1 MIPQQDFAQI
11 SRPER
16 FLIILKSL
24 ELSGRTMTSAISFD
38 FENRV
43 DRDIS
48 LDEVAAALE
57 SGVFC
62 WVNLTAEDVQRRD
75 ELLRIF
81 GISEVEASDHGT
93 IRFASLKDCIQF
105 TLVDTRMVD
114 GRFRKSPVMVYF
126 GQNFM
131 LSIHRKP
138 AAFVA
143 GTLAS
148 CRENFRKIALSPG
161 FLLFELADHLT
172 QNYTALVQ
180 SLATQTQQIESELFQ
195 EDNDDRIFT
204 VVAGLI
210 RSILEFYKVIVSS
223 REVLHDLATRLSPFI
238 PETTQPYLEKK
249 AALLDRLSV
258 DVTTERE
265 ILSESLHLYMG
276 IVTHRTNALLTRLT
290 VVGTL
295 FLPLTFI
302 AGVYGMNSKVMPEL
316 DWQYGY
322 LTFWIIAVATAI
334 GLTAYMQR
342 KKWL

>member
-1 MIPQQDFAQI
+1 MPA
-11 SRPER
+11 
-16 FLIILKSL
+16 
-24 ELSGRTMTSAISFD
+24 AIAFD
-38 FENRV
+38 FETRV
-43 DRDIS
+43 DRDID
-48 LDEVAAALE
+48 LDDVSAALKD
-57 SGVFC
+57 GDFC
-62 WVNLTAEDVQRRD
+62 WVNLTGQDVAREAEFL
-75 ELLRIF
+75 ELF
-81 GISEVEASDHGT
+81 GIHDEDADMPGIS
-93 IRFASLKDCIQF
+93 RFVARKDCIQF
-105 TLVDTRMVD
+105 RLVDTQIAE
-114 GRFRKSPVMVYF
+114 GRFCKSPVTIYF

-131 LSIHRKP
+131 LSVHEKP
-138 AAFVA
+138 AAFVTDA
-143 GTLAS
+143 LDS
-148 CRENFRKIALSPG
+148 CRDNFRNIALSPG

-172 QNYTALVQ
+172 QSYTGLVQ
-180 SLATQTQQIESELFQ
+180 SLATKTQEIESELFN

-295 FLPLTFI
+295 FLPLTFL
-302 AGVYGMNSKVMPEL
+302 AGVYGMNFRVMPEL
-316 DWQYGY
+316 DWKYGY
-322 LTFWIIAVATAI
+322 LTFWIVASSTAVV
-334 GLTAYMQR
+334 LTAYMQR

>member
-1 MIPQQDFAQI
+1 MP
-11 SRPER
+11 
-16 FLIILKSL
+16 
-24 ELSGRTMTSAISFD
+24 SAIAFD
-38 FENRV
+38 FEKRV
-43 DRDIS
+43 DRD
-48 LDEVAAALE
+48 LDLDDVCAALKD
-57 SGVFC
+57 GDFC
-62 WVNLTAEDVQRRD
+62 WVNLTGENIASKAEFLELFGVHD
-75 ELLRIF
+75 ED
-81 GISEVEASDHGT
+81 ADTPGT
-93 IRFASLKDCIQF
+93 SRFVAQKDCIQF
-105 TLVDTRMVD
+105 NLVDTQMTG
-114 GRFRKSPVMVYF
+114 GRFSKSPVTIYF
-126 GQNFM
+126 GQHFM
-131 LSIHRKP
+131 LSVHDEP
-138 AAFVA
+138 AAFIA
-143 GTLAS
+143 GTLDS
-148 CRENFRKIALSPG
+148 CRDNFRNIALSPG

-172 QNYTALVQ
+172 QNYTSLVQ
-180 SLATQTQQIESELFQ
+180 VLATKTQKIESELFN

-210 RSILEFYKVIVSS
+210 RSILEFYKVIVAS

-302 AGVYGMNSKVMPEL
+302 AGVYGMNFDVMPEL
-316 DWQYGY
+316 HWKYGY
-322 LTFWIIAVATAI
+322 LTFWIVAGSTAVA
-334 GLTAYMQR
+334 LTAYTQR

>member
-1 MIPQQDFAQI
+1 MPA
-11 SRPER
+11 
-16 FLIILKSL
+16 
-24 ELSGRTMTSAISFD
+24 AIAFD
-38 FENRV
+38 FETRV
-43 DRDIS
+43 DRDID
-48 LDEVAAALE
+48 LDDVSAALKD
-57 SGVFC
+57 GDFC
-62 WVNLTAEDVQRRD
+62 WVNLTGQDVAREAEFL
-75 ELLRIF
+75 ELF
-81 GISEVEASDHGT
+81 GIHDEDADVPGIS
-93 IRFASLKDCIQF
+93 RFVARKDCIQF
-105 TLVDTRMVD
+105 RLVDTQIAE
-114 GRFRKSPVMVYF
+114 GRFCKSPVTIYF

-131 LSIHRKP
+131 LSVHEKP
-138 AAFVA
+138 AAFVTD
-143 GTLAS
+143 TLDS
-148 CRENFRKIALSPG
+148 CRDNFRNIALSPG

-172 QNYTALVQ
+172 QSYTGLVQ
-180 SLATQTQQIESELFQ
+180 SLATKTQEIESELFN

-295 FLPLTFI
+295 FLPLTFL
-302 AGVYGMNSKVMPEL
+302 AGVYGMNFRVMPEL
-316 DWQYGY
+316 DWKYGY
-322 LTFWIIAVATAI
+322 LTFWIVAASTAI
-334 GLTAYMQR
+334 VLTAYMQR

>member
-1 MIPQQDFAQI
+1 MP
-11 SRPER
+11 
-16 FLIILKSL
+16 
-24 ELSGRTMTSAISFD
+24 TAIAFD
-38 FENRV
+38 FETRV
-43 DRDIS
+43 DRDID
-48 LDEVAAALE
+48 LDDVSAALKD
-57 SGVFC
+57 GDFC
-62 WVNLTAEDVQRRD
+62 WVNLTGENVVRKAEFLKLFGVHD
-75 ELLRIF
+75 EDEDTP
-81 GISEVEASDHGT
+81 GVS
-93 IRFASLKDCIQF
+93 RFVAQKDCIQF
-105 TLVDTRMVD
+105 RLVDTQMTD
-114 GRFRKSPVMVYF
+114 GRFCKSPVTVYF
-126 GQNFM
+126 GQKFM
-131 LSIHRKP
+131 LSVHKEP

-143 GTLAS
+143 GTLNS
-148 CRENFRKIALSPG
+148 CRDNFRNIALSPG

-172 QNYTALVQ
+172 QNYTGLVQ
-180 SLATQTQQIESELFQ
+180 TLATKTQEIESELFN

-302 AGVYGMNSKVMPEL
+302 AGVYGMNFDVMPEL
-316 DWQYGY
+316 HWKYGY
-322 LTFWIIAVATAI
+322 LTFWIVAGATAV

>member
-1 MIPQQDFAQI
+1 MP
-11 SRPER
+11 
-16 FLIILKSL
+16 
-24 ELSGRTMTSAISFD
+24 SAIAFD
-38 FENRV
+38 FDSRIDNEI
-43 DRDIS
+43 D
-48 LDEVAAALE
+48 LDDVADALAA
-57 SGVFC
+57 GKFC
-62 WVNLTAEDVQRRD
+62 WVNLNGDDIQRAD
-75 ELLRIF
+75 EIAGQF
-81 GISEVEASDHGT
+81 GIRHEESTLSET
-93 IRFASLKDCIQF
+93 IRFVSQKDCIQF
-105 TLVDTRMVD
+105 TLVDTRLVD
-114 GRFRKSPVMVYF
+114 GKFRKSPVSIYF

-138 AAFVA
+138 ASFIA

-148 CRENFRKIALSPG
+148 CRENFRNIALSPG

-172 QNYTALVQ
+172 QNYTTLVQ
-180 SLATQTQQIESELFQ
+180 KLATRTQQIESELFH
-195 EDNDDRIFT
+195 EENDDSIFT
-204 VVAGLI
+204 TVASLI

-302 AGVYGMNSKVMPEL
+302 AGVYGMNFRVMPEL
-316 DWQYGY
+316 DWEYGY
-322 LTFWIIAVATAI
+322 LTFWIVAAATAI

>member
-1 MIPQQDFAQI
+1 MP
-11 SRPER
+11 
-16 FLIILKSL
+16 
-24 ELSGRTMTSAISFD
+24 SAIAFD
-38 FENRV
+38 FEKRV
-43 DRDIS
+43 DRDID
-48 LDEVAAALE
+48 LDDVCAALKD
-57 SGVFC
+57 GDFC
-62 WVNLTAEDVQRRD
+62 WVNLTGENIASKAEFLELFGVHD
-75 ELLRIF
+75 ED
-81 GISEVEASDHGT
+81 ADTPGT
-93 IRFASLKDCIQF
+93 SRFVAQKDCIQF
-105 TLVDTRMVD
+105 NLVDTQMTG
-114 GRFRKSPVMVYF
+114 GRFSKSPVTIYF
-126 GQNFM
+126 GQHFM
-131 LSIHRKP
+131 LSVHDEP
-138 AAFVA
+138 AAFIA
-143 GTLAS
+143 GTLDS
-148 CRENFRKIALSPG
+148 CRDNFRNIALSPG

-172 QNYTALVQ
+172 QNYTSLVQ
-180 SLATQTQQIESELFQ
+180 VLATKTQKIESELFN

-210 RSILEFYKVIVSS
+210 RSILEFYKVIVAS

-302 AGVYGMNSKVMPEL
+302 AGVYGMNFDVMPEL
-316 DWQYGY
+316 HWKYGY
-322 LTFWIIAVATAI
+322 LTFWIVAGSTAVA
-334 GLTAYMQR
+334 LTAYTQR

>member
-1 MIPQQDFAQI
+1 MP
-11 SRPER
+11 
-16 FLIILKSL
+16 
-24 ELSGRTMTSAISFD
+24 TAIAFD
-38 FENRV
+38 FENRI
-43 DRDIS
+43 DRNIE
-48 LDEVAAALE
+48 LDEVAAALKD
-57 SGVFC
+57 GAFC
-62 WVNLTAEDVQRRD
+62 WVNLTGEYIQRKKEFIHLFGVADEDAD
-75 ELLRIF
+75 IP
-81 GISEVEASDHGT
+81 GT
-93 IRFASLKDCIQF
+93 IRFVSQKDCIQF
-105 TLVDTRMVD
+105 TLVDSQMID
-114 GRFRKSPVMVYF
+114 GRFHRSPVAIYF
-126 GQNFM
+126 GQHFM
-131 LSIHRKP
+131 LSVHEKP
-138 AAFVA
+138 AEFIS
-143 GTLAS
+143 GTLKS
-148 CRENFRKIALSPG
+148 CRENFRNIALSPG

-172 QNYTALVQ
+172 QNYTGLVQ
-180 SLATQTQQIESELFQ
+180 ELATKTQEIESELFN

-204 VVAGLI
+204 IVAGVI

-302 AGVYGMNSKVMPEL
+302 AGVYGMNFKVMPEL
-316 DWQYGY
+316 DWKYGY
-322 LTFWIIAVATAI
+322 LTFWIVAATTAL